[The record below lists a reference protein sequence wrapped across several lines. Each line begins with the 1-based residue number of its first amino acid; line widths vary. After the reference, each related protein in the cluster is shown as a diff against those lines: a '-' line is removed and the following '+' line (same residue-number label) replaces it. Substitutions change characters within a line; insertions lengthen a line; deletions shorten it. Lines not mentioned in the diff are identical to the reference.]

1 MSADQIVT
9 VISNVVTAVIGYGA
23 LRAELVIIRKLLE
36 IHKVKHKQ
44 HEERLDVLEA
54 KHAA

>member
-9 VISNVVTAVIGYGA
+9 VISNVVTAVIGYSA
-23 LRAELVIIRKLLE
+23 IRAELLVIRKLLE
-36 IHKVKHKQ
+36 IHKAKHVQ

-54 KHAA
+54 QRAA

>member
-9 VISNVVTAVIGYGA
+9 VISNVVTAVIGYSA